1 VELEQAV
8 MVVAVVASFI
18 SALVSLPTTEESLL
32 TVEQVAMVLQLRLQV
47 LVVEPV
53 VVVVL

>member
-1 VELEQAV
+1 VELEQAA

-53 VVVVL
+53 VVVDL